1 MKLYVEI
8 NHEKHYIGE
17 DLANKYGLDEG
28 RITPFTGLEVK
39 REHDTA
45 IESARIDEVD
55 TPLRA
60 VTDGDL
66 VEKSLQVSDYPND
79 ALNSETLVNAVE
91 MASQSATR
99 LNEHPGDV
107 EQSNDTPTKVNNTE
121 ATISPSENT
130 NLQTQE
136 IKTAI
141 DEPAD
146 TDSREY
152 PFGFI
157 TEGEHTP

>member
-8 NHEKHYIGE
+8 NHEKHYIEE
-17 DLANKYGLDEG
+17 DLAKRYGLDEG
-28 RITPFTGLEVK
+28 GITPFTGLEVK

-45 IESARIDEVD
+45 IESARMDKLY

-60 VTDGDL
+60 VTDGDF
-66 VEKSLQVSDYPND
+66 VGKSSEVNNYAND
-79 ALNSETLVNAVE
+79 ALNSETLGNAVE

-99 LNEHPGDV
+99 LNEHPGAV
-107 EQSNDTPTKVNNTE
+107 KQSNDTPTEVNDTE
-121 ATISPSENT
+121 ATISASENT
-130 NLQTQE
+130 NLQTEE

-146 TDSREY
+146 RDSSEY
-152 PFGFI
+152 PFDFI